1 MSAGFEL
8 RIYRCP
14 GPEHLRRLN
23 VQLGGDGLEMFA
35 RHGIAVLDAWTVALG
50 AGTPVLLYLCRFD
63 SLAARD
69 AGWGA
74 VDADAGWQE
83 AKRRHS
89 EGIGA
94 LTSSLEFWWLR
105 AVTPLELPAG
115 AGAPADL
122 VTAAGPTGSPSGE
135 FIVQYGPAGSRLAIS
150 PDGTGSPEAAGIR
163 RRVRLKRV
171 AWSPAAGSG
180 VTAAQSLTGA
190 SA

>member
-1 MSAGFEL
+1 MLDGFEL

-35 RHGIAVLDAWTVALG
+35 RHGIAVADAWTVTLG
-50 AGTPVLLYLCRFD
+50 ARTPVLLYLCPFG

-69 AGWGA
+69 AAWEA
-74 VDADAGWQE
+74 VDADAGWQD

-89 EGIGA
+89 EGLGA
-94 LTSSLEFWWLR
+94 LTSSLEFWWLT

-115 AGAPADL
+115 ASAPADL
-122 VTAAGPTGSPSGE
+122 VVAAGSTGSPSGE
-135 FIVQYGPAGSRLAIS
+135 FAVQYGPAGSRLAIS
-150 PDGTGSPEAAGIR
+150 PEGTGFTQTTAIR

-171 AWSPAAGSG
+171 AWSPAAGTG
-180 VTAAQSLTGA
+180 VTTAQSSTVA

>member
-14 GPEHLRRLN
+14 GPEQLRRLN

-50 AGTPVLLYLCRFD
+50 ASTPVLLYLCPFG

-69 AGWGA
+69 AAWGA

-89 EGIGA
+89 EGVGA
-94 LTSSLEFWWLR
+94 LTSSLEFWWLQ

-115 AGAPADL
+115 AGAQADL
-122 VTAAGPTGSPSGE
+122 VTSAGPTGSPSGE
-135 FIVQYGPAGSRLAIS
+135 FAVLYGRAGSRLAIS
-150 PDGTGSPEAAGIR
+150 PDGTGCPASAGIR

-171 AWSPAAGSG
+171 AWSPAAASG
-180 VTAAQSLTGA
+180 VTAAQSLTSA

>member
-1 MSAGFEL
+1 MLEGFEL

-23 VQLGGDGLEMFA
+23 VQLGGDGVEMFA
-35 RHGIAVLDAWTVALG
+35 RHGIEVLDAWTVALG
-50 AGTPVLLYLCRFD
+50 ASTPVLLYLCPFG

-69 AGWGA
+69 AAWGA

-94 LTSSLEFWWLR
+94 LTSSLEFWWLT

-122 VTAAGPTGSPSGE
+122 VVAAGSTGSPSGE
-135 FIVQYGPAGSRLAIS
+135 FAVQYGPAGSRLAIS
-150 PDGTGSPEAAGIR
+150 PDGTGLTGTPAIR

-171 AWSPAAGSG
+171 AWSPAAETG
-180 VTAAQSLTGA
+180 VTTAQAPA